1 MQSPRVM
8 VLQPPSPPYKNVSRD
23 WQGGFGVAA
32 ESKRSCYGHDSS
44 LNAFPCSALLYS
56 LGALEEAGAE
66 VQFVDGQVEQ
76 LDQGSILSRIRDFEP
91 HLLAAAISL
100 PSLEGDLQ
108 LLDSIKRAFPAVGI
122 AATGTVVKVLHREV
136 LLRSKGV
143 DMAVS
148 GDPEVVLPHLS
159 RELQAGRH
167 GFEGVPG
174 VATRW
179 HPADSAE
186 PQGSALGDFAHGPKI
201 PWHLLPMS
209 RYYST
214 ALGRPRP
221 SATLM
226 SSRGCPYPCSYYCPY
241 PIGFGARMLLRDP
254 RLVGDELQCL
264 CRDYGR
270 ELILFRDQVFTFS
283 REHSAAVCEEI
294 LSRGLSFTW
303 FCETRLDRVD
313 SDLLKLMK
321 RAGCFAVHYGL
332 ESGDPDLLASVA
344 KPGVDLGMAAASVR
358 ATKEAGLRAHLHV
371 ILGLPDENETSLVH
385 TAKAIRALKPH
396 TVNITWATPFPG
408 TRFWDDAEREGLFL
422 DPVRDYACLSGK
434 RMVVRTRCLGPE
446 ALRAA
451 RRHWVRAIDGPLPLW
466 FARGAARRT
475 VAGMR
480 RLLHTAA
487 RRSA

>member
-1 MQSPRVM
+1 
-8 VLQPPSPPYKNVSRD
+8 
-23 WQGGFGVAA
+23 
-32 ESKRSCYGHDSS
+32 
-44 LNAFPCSALLYS
+44 
-56 LGALEEAGAE
+56 
-66 VQFVDGQVEQ
+66 
-76 LDQGSILSRIRDFEP
+76 
-91 HLLAAAISL
+91 
-100 PSLEGDLQ
+100 
-108 LLDSIKRAFPAVGI
+108 
-122 AATGTVVKVLHREV
+122 
-136 LLRSKGV
+136 
-143 DMAVS
+143 
-148 GDPEVVLPHLS
+148 
-159 RELQAGRH
+159 
-167 GFEGVPG
+167 
-174 VATRW
+174 
-179 HPADSAE
+179 
-186 PQGSALGDFAHGPKI
+186 
-201 PWHLLPMS
+201 
-209 RYYST
+209 
-214 ALGRPRP
+214 
-221 SATLM
+221 
-226 SSRGCPYPCSYYCPY
+226 
-241 PIGFGARMLLRDP
+241 MLLRDP
-254 RLVGDELQCL
+254 RVVGDELQCL